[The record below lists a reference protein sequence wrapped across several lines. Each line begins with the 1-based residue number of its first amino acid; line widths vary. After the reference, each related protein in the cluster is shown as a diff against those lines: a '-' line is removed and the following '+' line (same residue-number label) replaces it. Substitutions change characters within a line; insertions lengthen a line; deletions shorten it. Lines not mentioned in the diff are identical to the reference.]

1 MGRNHLRPSDLV
13 RQLLLV
19 LELKLTNPNMSAQ
32 ERKCPCEIVSNG
44 LYHLDPFFA
53 VSLEVLQRRHAQQKN
68 EEFHEG

>member
-1 MGRNHLRPSDLV
+1 
-13 RQLLLV
+13 
-19 LELKLTNPNMSAQ
+19 MSAQ